1 MGQYASCLLSNLTVR
16 ALTRALK
23 CLFFFTTSKKNW
35 NYFCFD
41 FKKVSYISQTLL
53 KLWLIGNRTS
63 CRPIQSVI
71 LLVIKQI
78 GLPLLEWL
86 QTELDSTQSCYH
98 YLSLLLLL
106 NTLLKIYT
114 QGQKGKKAITKATKE
129 IVKKKQYKNDKII
142 ITKYIIIKLKH
153 KQKWYRQ

>member
-1 MGQYASCLLSNLTVR
+1 MAINCPDFSLNLDNLIGQYASCLLSNLTVR

-23 CLFFFTTSKKNW
+23 WLFFFNTSKKNW
-35 NYFCFD
+35 NFFCFD
-41 FKKVSYISQTLL
+41 FKKGPYISQILL

-71 LLVIKQI
+71 ILVIKQI

-86 QTELDSTQSCYH
+86 QIELDSTQSCYH

-106 NTLLKIYT
+106 NTLLQIYT
-114 QGQKGKKAITKATKE
+114 QWQKGKKAITKATKE
-129 IVKKKQYKNDKII
+129 IVKKKYKNDKII
-142 ITKYIIIKLKH
+142 ITK
-153 KQKWYRQ
+153 

>member
-1 MGQYASCLLSNLTVR
+1 M
-16 ALTRALK
+16 
-23 CLFFFTTSKKNW
+23 
-35 NYFCFD
+35 
-41 FKKVSYISQTLL
+41 

>member
-1 MGQYASCLLSNLTVR
+1 M
-16 ALTRALK
+16 
-23 CLFFFTTSKKNW
+23 
-35 NYFCFD
+35 
-41 FKKVSYISQTLL
+41 SQILL

-78 GLPLLEWL
+78 GLPLLELL
-86 QTELDSTQSCYH
+86 QTQLDSTQSCYH

-114 QGQKGKKAITKATKE
+114 QGQKGKKRLQ
-129 IVKKKQYKNDKII
+129 KQRR
-142 ITKYIIIKLKH
+142 KL
-153 KQKWYRQ
+153 